1 MILTNHIKSKRVDFP
16 GDCFWHASDREDTN
30 FALCVM
36 SVKFGSVGY
45 YNGMAYLRREISDK
59 AKCLHIAESQ
69 YKSINFVYGDNCS
82 YS

>member
-1 MILTNHIKSKRVDFP
+1 MSTSPGTASSTPLTGRILISP
-16 GDCFWHASDREDTN
+16 C
-30 FALCVM
+30 ALCM
-36 SVKFGSVGY
+36 SKSGAVGH

>member
-1 MILTNHIKSKRVDFP
+1 
-16 GDCFWHASDREDTN
+16 
-30 FALCVM
+30 M